1 MDGNGGCCVFLFAFA
16 ACRFESKTKHSFAQ
30 REYFKRAVKPYVAC
44 LLRVI
49 HISIIFATNQV
60 KLGRW
65 LIGELK
71 TLAAHASAQAAQWHR
86 ERKIEMLR
94 EIEEDLQ
101 VELLRVYLV
110 GNVVGIV
117 FIFFLNNALFLP

>member
-1 MDGNGGCCVFLFAFA
+1 MHGEAIYHAFII
-16 ACRFESKTKHSFAQ
+16 
-30 REYFKRAVKPYVAC
+30 
-44 LLRVI
+44 LM
-49 HISIIFATNQV
+49 SINLNINQV

-94 EIEEDLQ
+94 EIEEDQQ
-101 VELLRVYLV
+101 VEL
-110 GNVVGIV
+110 
-117 FIFFLNNALFLP
+117 FF

>member
-1 MDGNGGCCVFLFAFA
+1 MDGNGGCCVILFAFA

-49 HISIIFATNQV
+49 HVSIIFATNQV

-65 LIGELK
+65 LVGELK

-86 ERKIEMLR
+86 ERKIEVLR
-94 EIEEDLQ
+94 EIDEDQQ
-101 VELLRVYLV
+101 VQYYEISVMKNDC
-110 GNVVGIV
+110 G
-117 FIFFLNNALFLP
+117 